1 MAIVATGFFDGVHL
15 GHRQVISA
23 LVSSARERGEEAIV
37 VTFATHPRA
46 VLQQDARTLRLLSS
60 PAEKV
65 AMLEALGVDRV
76 EVLDFTRDFAAM
88 TAEEY
93 LVDIV
98 RDRFGGTAVLLGYD
112 NRLGS
117 DQLDPP
123 QIRQLAGRLG
133 MDVIVVPPASL
144 GGGELIV
151 SSTKIRADLSEGRVE
166 DAAAMLG
173 YEYPV
178 SGVVV
183 GGKQLGRTIGFPTAN
198 MQLYEPLKM
207 IPQRGVYL
215 SEVETVGRR
224 FYGMT
229 NVGDIIETNIFGFS
243 EDIYGLDI
251 TVKFKKRLR
260 DGKRLNSVDE
270 LKAQLTCDRAL
281 CQELCADLPRL

>member
-151 SSTKIRADLSEGRVE
+151 SSTKIRAALSEGRVE